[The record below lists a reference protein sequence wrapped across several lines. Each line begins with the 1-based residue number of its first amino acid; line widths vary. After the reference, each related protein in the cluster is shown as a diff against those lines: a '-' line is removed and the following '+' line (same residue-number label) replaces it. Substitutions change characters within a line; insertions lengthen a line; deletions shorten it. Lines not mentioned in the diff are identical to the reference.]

1 MGVFC
6 LFVLIWWSSSQHQSI
21 QSNYDLLVHYRVGS
35 AYGHYIVRHYLI
47 SGIWLTPWYL
57 QFVPI
62 VYIIGTSCIGIG
74 YLITH
79 FWVSIDICG
88 LKQRIVLN
96 RNLINKGWW
105 KQTVTVNNSTNIKK
119 SNNQLSLLF
128 FFLACFAASTKK
140 LKTKD

>member
-1 MGVFC
+1 MDIFC

-21 QSNYDLLVHYRVGS
+21 QSNYDLLFHCRVGS
-35 AYGHYIVRHYLI
+35 ACGHYIVRHYLT

-57 QFVPI
+57 QFVLI

-74 YLITH
+74 YLITN
-79 FWVSIDICG
+79 FLVSIYVCG

-128 FFLACFAASTKK
+128 FFSCLFRSEYKK

>member
-6 LFVLIWWSSSQHQSI
+6 LFVLIWWSSNQHQSI
-21 QSNYDLLVHYRVGS
+21 QSNYDLLFHYRVGS
-35 AYGHYIVRHYLI
+35 AYGHYIVRHYLT

-57 QFVPI
+57 QFVLI
-62 VYIIGTSCIGIG
+62 VYIIGTSCIGLE

-79 FWVSIDICG
+79 FWVSIYICG

-105 KQTVTVNNSTNIKK
+105 KQTVTVNYHSY
-119 SNNQLSLLF
+119 LF
-128 FFLACFAASTKK
+128 FSCLFRSEYKK
-140 LKTKD
+140 IKTKDEFLMAFSF